1 MCVGNF
7 HDFDLHIVVSA
18 MAGIVRETTMAQ
30 VVLAANA
37 IGTLLSLFPKM
48 LQKIRDLIVY
58 LYTNFKEL
66 VTLALLAIGVIVFL
80 YGANHYIENKYH
92 INARLSRFLET
103 STDIK
108 EF

>member
-1 MCVGNF
+1 
-7 HDFDLHIVVSA
+7 

-30 VVLAANA
+30 VVVAVNA
-37 IGTLLSLFPKM
+37 IVTLLNLFPKM

-58 LYTNFKEL
+58 LYVNFKEL
-66 VTLALLAIGVIVFL
+66 VNLALMAIGVIVFL
-80 YGANHYIENKYH
+80 YAANHYIENQYH

>member
-1 MCVGNF
+1 
-7 HDFDLHIVVSA
+7 

-30 VVLAANA
+30 VIVAANA
-37 IGTLLSLFPKM
+37 IGTLLSVIPKM
-48 LQKIRDLIVY
+48 LQKLRDLVVY
-58 LYTNFKEL
+58 LYINFKEL
-66 VTLALLAIGVIVFL
+66 VNLALMAIGVIVFL
-80 YGANHYIENKYH
+80 YAANHYIENQYH